1 MFFFGKNQK
10 EEKPSAP
17 VLAPKPAAEPKKV
30 VDADDF
36 FKDMGRK
43 PKETPAE
50 AKEPE
55 ISVDVPVVTGL
66 REAPEPVLPSNM
78 NDLNTDELS
87 IGGLRDKSA
96 EDDGAYHG
104 NMNDVDE
111 DSLDMSLLDRKKS
124 DETPAAAEPSPAPE
138 TASFLDPD
146 DFFKDMGRK
155 TKPEEIKETVDIPV
169 ITGLREAPEP
179 VLPSNMNDL
188 NTDTLATDGLRD
200 KSAEDDG
207 AYHGNMNDIDKV
219 IDTSSLRPEN

>member
-10 EEKPSAP
+10 EESHSAP
-17 VLAPKPAAEPKKV
+17 VSAPKPAAEPKKI

-43 PKETPAE
+43 PKAAEPAE
-50 AKEPE
+50 PE
-55 ISVDVPVVTGL
+55 ASVDVPVVTGL

-104 NMNDVDE
+104 NMNDIDE
-111 DSLDMSLLDRKKS
+111 ASLDMSSLDRKKS
-124 DETPAAAEPSPAPE
+124 DEVTAEPEPSPAAKP
-138 TASFLDPD
+138 ASFLDPD

-155 TKPEEIKETVDIPV
+155 AKPAEVKETVDIPV
-169 ITGLREAPEP
+169 ITGLREAPEV

-188 NTDTLATDGLRD
+188 DTGALTTDGLRD

>member
-10 EEKPSAP
+10 EEKSSAP
-17 VLAPKPAAEPKKV
+17 APAPKPAAEPKKI

-43 PKETPAE
+43 PKAAE
-50 AKEPE
+50 VKEPE
-55 ISVDVPVVTGL
+55 ASVDVPVVTGL

-111 DSLDMSLLDRKKS
+111 DSLDMSSLDRKKS
-124 DETPAAAEPSPAPE
+124 DEVTAAPE
-138 TASFLDPD
+138 TSPAAETPSFLDPD

-155 TKPEEIKETVDIPV
+155 SKPAEVKETVDIPV
-169 ITGLREAPEP
+169 VTGLREAPEP

-188 NTDTLATDGLRD
+188 DTGTLATDGLRD
-200 KSAEDDG
+200 KSADDDG
-207 AYHGNMNDIDKV
+207 AYHGNMNDIDNVV

>member
-10 EEKPSAP
+10 EESPSAP
-17 VLAPKPAAEPKKV
+17 VSASKPASEPKKI

-43 PKETPAE
+43 PKAAE
-50 AKEPE
+50 VKEPE
-55 ISVDVPVVTGL
+55 ASVDVPVVTGL

-111 DSLDMSLLDRKKS
+111 ASLDMSSLDRKKA
-124 DETPAAAEPSPAPE
+124 DEVAAEPEPSPAAEP
-138 TASFLDPD
+138 ASFVDPD

-155 TKPEEIKETVDIPV
+155 AKPAEVKETVDIPV
-169 ITGLREAPEP
+169 ITGLREAPEV

-188 NTDTLATDGLRD
+188 DTGALITDGLRD

>member
-10 EEKPSAP
+10 EESPSAP
-17 VLAPKPAAEPKKV
+17 VSASKPASEPKKI

-43 PKETPAE
+43 PKAAE
-50 AKEPE
+50 VKEPE
-55 ISVDVPVVTGL
+55 ASVDIPIVTGL

-111 DSLDMSLLDRKKS
+111 ASLDMSSLDRKKT
-124 DETPAAAEPSPAPE
+124 DEVAAEPEPSPAAEP
-138 TASFLDPD
+138 ASFLDPD
-146 DFFKDMGRK
+146 DFFKDMDRK
-155 TKPEEIKETVDIPV
+155 AKPAEVKETVDIPV
-169 ITGLREAPEP
+169 ITGLREAPEV

-188 NTDTLATDGLRD
+188 DTGALTTDGLRD

-207 AYHGNMNDIDKV
+207 AYHGNMNDIDKIV
-219 IDTSSLRPEN
+219 DTSSLRPES